1 MNKAAANVQKSP
13 AEMEMLIK
21 KLKLEVATLKG
32 QLLELGV
39 APRAADP
46 KAQMPLAIDSP
57 TGSAK
62 TQLTPSTAG
71 GSTSLA
77 LTSDKD
83 AIKSA
88 MAISPKAGQD
98 DLFKDLEM
106 EQKEKAGEMVAKD
119 APEETKQRRESVTL
133 TKKQQAEF

>member
-13 AEMEMLIK
+13 AEMELLIK
-21 KLKLEVATLKG
+21 KLKIEVATLKG
-32 QLLELGV
+32 QLLEMGV

-62 TQLTPSTAG
+62 TQLTPSTG
-71 GSTSLA
+71 HGSSSLA
-77 LTSDKD
+77 LTANKD
-83 AIKSA
+83 DIKSA

-98 DLFKDLEM
+98 DLFKDLES
-106 EQKEKAGEMVAKD
+106 EQKAAAGEMVPKD
-119 APEETKQRRESVTL
+119 TPEETK
-133 TKKQQAEF
+133 